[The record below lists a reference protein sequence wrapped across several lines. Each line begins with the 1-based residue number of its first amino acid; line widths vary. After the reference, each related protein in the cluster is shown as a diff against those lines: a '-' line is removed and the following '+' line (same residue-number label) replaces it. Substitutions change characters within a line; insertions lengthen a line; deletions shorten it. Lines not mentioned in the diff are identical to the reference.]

1 MKSVYAALFCFVLML
16 SVPAQAPTD
25 WYVQLK
31 RDSEDRKYV
40 STISS
45 LRSLE
50 GADRESFRSNN
61 FDFLLA
67 RLLLRTG
74 DTGQA
79 ARYFQTVRARGSI
92 LREYAT
98 WHLAAIARSSGN
110 LVGERMFL
118 TELLSDR
125 PDSLLA
131 DAANRR
137 IIESN
142 FESRNYESVIL
153 SLPRGESASGSGSV
167 SRESQL
173 TLARAHL
180 FKGDA
185 DAARPL
191 FEGIIASCPNPA
203 QPDDFALHAVR
214 SIDTMEVGSDR
225 FGKVVAKL
233 SDYEHLKRASVYQF
247 NRDFA
252 DARLHFLAILN
263 EHPES
268 GLAPDA
274 VYQIGRGYSQ
284 MAEYTEAVKW
294 YERVGEQFPGHP
306 VSKDALLQLASA
318 YSRLAKYRE
327 AVARYEKFIQSYP
340 GDERL
345 VRAYLNIIDVL
356 RDAGEE
362 TDALKR
368 SDIAAEIYKGK
379 TGEAQA
385 IFVKARMRIARSDWA
400 NALIEIERLEGLKEL
415 GGVSVPGGTTPAE
428 IGLLHGLVLEQ
439 LKKFPAAIETYLTIP
454 YGRNEYYGWLAAD
467 RIRSMGAAAESK
479 EFVIEKLAAVSAE
492 AAASNGD
499 ARRIKLQKLLR
510 LEDRTDARTKY
521 LDELKK
527 LYASLPSYKP
537 PALPKSTFEVR
548 KVRTARSAQPR
559 RDHLSIADEL
569 IFLGLYDEAA
579 PEFEA
584 SMRGTMPNG
593 KRLSSE
599 MERNIAV
606 LYLKGDRADRAAVFI
621 TPYATLPS
629 DMEPELLPRE
639 IAEMLYPSPYKDAL
653 LQHTKPRGVDP
664 RLVLSIMRQESGF
677 RANVKSVAA
686 ARGLMQFISDTSD
699 RIAAELGRENFYQN
713 ELYYP
718 PTAILFGSQYISDL
732 FKLFPDLPE
741 AVAAS
746 YNGGEDNMKRW
757 HTRAGSDEPGR
768 YVPEIGFSQS
778 KDYAWRVMANYRM
791 YQLLYDERLERK

>member
-1 MKSVYAALFCFVLML
+1 MKSVSAALFCFVLML

-25 WYVQLK
+25 WYAQIK
-31 RDSEDRKYV
+31 RDTGDRNYV
-40 STISS
+40 SAVSS

-61 FDFLLA
+61 FDYLLA

-74 DTGQA
+74 DTDQA
-79 ARYFQTVRARGSI
+79 AKYFQTVRARGST
-92 LREYAT
+92 LRDYAT
-98 WHLAAIARSSGN
+98 WHLASMARSSGN

-118 TELLSDR
+118 TELLTDR

-142 FESRNYESVIL
+142 FESRNYETVIL
-153 SLPRGESASGSGSV
+153 SLSRGESASGSGSI

-173 TLARAHL
+173 TLARAYL

-191 FEGIIASCPNPA
+191 FDGIIASSPNPA

-214 SIDTMEVGSDR
+214 SIDSMEVGSDR
-225 FGKVVAKL
+225 FGKEVAKL
-233 SDYEHLKRASVYQF
+233 GDYEHLKRASIYQF
-247 NRDFA
+247 NRDFTL
-252 DARLHFLAILN
+252 ARLHFLAILN
-263 EHPES
+263 DHPKS

-284 MAEYTEAVKW
+284 MAEFTEAVKW

-340 GDERL
+340 DDERL
-345 VRAYLNIIDVL
+345 DRAYLNIVDVL

-362 TDALKR
+362 TEALNRADK
-368 SDIAAEIYKGK
+368 IAEIFKGRA
-379 TGEAQA
+379 GEAQA
-385 IFVKARMRIARSDWA
+385 IFARARMRIARSDWA
-400 NALIEIERLEGLKEL
+400 NALIEIERLKGLKEL
-415 GGVSVPGGTTPAE
+415 GGVGVPGGTTPAE
-428 IGLLHGLVLEQ
+428 IGFLHGLVLEQ
-439 LKKFPAAIETYLTIP
+439 LKRFPEAIGTYLSIP
-454 YGRNEYYGWLAAD
+454 YGKSEYYGWLAAD
-467 RIRSMGAAAESK
+467 RIRLMGSAPESK
-479 EFVIEKLAAVSAE
+479 EFVVEMRSAVSAE

-499 ARRIKLQKLLR
+499 ARKTKLQKLLR
-510 LEDRTDARTKY
+510 LEGDAEARTRY
-521 LDELKK
+521 LDELRK

-537 PALPKSTFEVR
+537 PTLPKPAFEVR
-548 KVRTARSAQPR
+548 KVKASRSTQPR
-559 RDHLSIADEL
+559 RDHSSVAEEL

-584 SMRGTMPNG
+584 SVRSTMPNG
-593 KRLSSE
+593 NRISPE
-599 MERNIAV
+599 MERTIAT
-606 LYLKGDRADRAAVFI
+606 LYLKGDQADRAAVFI
-621 TPYATLPS
+621 SPYAKLPS
-629 DMEPELLPRE
+629 DMEPELLPGE
-639 IAEMLYPSPYKDAL
+639 IAEMLYPAPYKDAL
-653 LQHTKPRGVDP
+653 LQHAPPRGVDP

-699 RIAAELGRENFYQN
+699 RIAADLGRENFDQN

-718 PTAILFGSQYISDL
+718 PTAILFGSQYVSDL
-732 FKLFPDLPE
+732 FKLFPGQPE

-757 HTRAGSDEPGR
+757 SGRAGSDQPGR

-778 KDYAWRVMANYRM
+778 KDYVWRVMANYRM
-791 YQLLYDERLERK
+791 YQLLYDERLDRK

>member
-1 MKSVYAALFCFVLML
+1 MKSVSAALFCFVLMI
-16 SVPAQAPTD
+16 SVPAQGPTD
-25 WYVQLK
+25 WYAQIK
-31 RDSEDRKYV
+31 RDTEDRKYV
-40 STISS
+40 SAISS

-50 GADRESFRSNN
+50 GADKESFRSNN
-61 FDFLLA
+61 FDYLLA

-74 DTGQA
+74 DSGQA
-79 ARYFQTVRARGSI
+79 AKYFQTVRARGSI

-98 WHLAAIARSSGN
+98 WHLAAMARSSGN

-118 TELLSDR
+118 TELMTDR
-125 PDSLLA
+125 PDSLLY

-142 FESRNYESVIL
+142 FESRNYEAVIL
-153 SLPRGESASGSGSV
+153 SLSRGESASGSGTV

-185 DAARPL
+185 DAARPI
-191 FEGIIASCPNPA
+191 FDGIIASSPNPA

-214 SIDTMEVGSDR
+214 SIDSMEVGSDR
-225 FGKVVAKL
+225 FGKEVAKL
-233 SDYEHLKRASVYQF
+233 GDYEHLKRASIYQF

-252 DARLHFLAILN
+252 LARLHFLAILN
-263 EHPES
+263 DHPES

-274 VYQIGRGYSQ
+274 VYQIGRGYTQ

-294 YERVGEQFPGHP
+294 YERVAEQFPVHP
-306 VSKDALLQLASA
+306 VNRDALLQLASA

-345 VRAYLNIIDVL
+345 DRAYLNIVDVL

-362 TDALKR
+362 TEALNRADK
-368 SDIAAEIYKGK
+368 IAEMFKGRA
-379 TGEAQA
+379 GEAQA
-385 IFVKARMRIARSDWA
+385 IFAKARMRIARSDWA
-400 NALIEIERLEGLKEL
+400 NALIETERLRGLKEL
-415 GGVSVPGGTTPAE
+415 GGVGLPGGTTPAE
-428 IGLLHGLVLEQ
+428 IGFLHGLVLDQ
-439 LKKFPAAIETYLTIP
+439 LKRFPDAIESYLSIS

-467 RIRSMGAAAESK
+467 RTRSMGAAPETK
-479 EFVIEKLAAVSAE
+479 NFVVEKRASVSNE
-492 AAASNGD
+492 AAALNGD
-499 ARRIKLQKLLR
+499 ARRTKLQKLLR
-510 LEDRTDARTKY
+510 LEGDADVRTKY
-521 LDELKK
+521 LEELKK
-527 LYASLPSYKP
+527 LYASLSSYKP
-537 PALPKSTFEVR
+537 PPLPKSTYEVR
-548 KVRTARSAQPR
+548 KVRTARSTQPR
-559 RDHLSIADEL
+559 RDHSSIAEEL

-584 SMRGTMPNG
+584 SLRGVMPNG

-599 MERNIAV
+599 MERTIAT

-621 TPYATLPS
+621 SPYAKLPS
-629 DMEPELLPRE
+629 DLEPELLPDD
-639 IAEMLYPSPYKDAL
+639 IAGMLYPAPYKDAL
-653 LQHTKPRGVDP
+653 LQHAPPRGVDP
-664 RLVLSIMRQESGF
+664 RLVLAIMRQESGF
-677 RANVKSVAA
+677 RPNVKSVAA

-699 RIAAELGRENFYQN
+699 RIAAELGRENFEQN

-718 PTAILFGSQYISDL
+718 PTAILFGSQYLSDL
-732 FKLFPDLPE
+732 FKIFPGQPE

-746 YNGGEDNMKRW
+746 YNGGEDNMRRW
-757 HTRAGSDEPGR
+757 YGRANSELPGR
-768 YVPEIGFSQS
+768 YVPEIGFAQS
-778 KDYAWRVMANYRM
+778 KDYVWRVMANYRM

>member
-1 MKSVYAALFCFVLML
+1 MKSLSAALFCFVLML

-40 STISS
+40 SAISS

-400 NALIEIERLEGLKEL
+400 NALIEIERLEGLK
-415 GGVSVPGGTTPAE
+415 
-428 IGLLHGLVLEQ
+428 
-439 LKKFPAAIETYLTIP
+439 
-454 YGRNEYYGWLAAD
+454 
-467 RIRSMGAAAESK
+467 
-479 EFVIEKLAAVSAE
+479 
-492 AAASNGD
+492 
-499 ARRIKLQKLLR
+499 
-510 LEDRTDARTKY
+510 
-521 LDELKK
+521 
-527 LYASLPSYKP
+527 
-537 PALPKSTFEVR
+537 
-548 KVRTARSAQPR
+548 
-559 RDHLSIADEL
+559 
-569 IFLGLYDEAA
+569 
-579 PEFEA
+579 
-584 SMRGTMPNG
+584 
-593 KRLSSE
+593 
-599 MERNIAV
+599 
-606 LYLKGDRADRAAVFI
+606 
-621 TPYATLPS
+621 
-629 DMEPELLPRE
+629 
-639 IAEMLYPSPYKDAL
+639 
-653 LQHTKPRGVDP
+653 
-664 RLVLSIMRQESGF
+664 
-677 RANVKSVAA
+677 
-686 ARGLMQFISDTSD
+686 
-699 RIAAELGRENFYQN
+699 
-713 ELYYP
+713 
-718 PTAILFGSQYISDL
+718 
-732 FKLFPDLPE
+732 
-741 AVAAS
+741 
-746 YNGGEDNMKRW
+746 
-757 HTRAGSDEPGR
+757 
-768 YVPEIGFSQS
+768 
-778 KDYAWRVMANYRM
+778 
-791 YQLLYDERLERK
+791 